1 MSTAKAARP
10 PFQSVELDPIDAR
23 LEARAAEK
31 GIPTLVAPA
40 ATMTRPPPERE
51 PPTKV
56 DVPAAP
62 APLKADRGMPID
74 ATPRSRMKSLKIEL
88 PDYAWI
94 ELKKRSAEN
103 MVSLR
108 FFIMDALRAK
118 GIPINPVDM
127 VEDGRR
133 FRD

>member
-1 MSTAKAARP
+1 MATSKPIRP
-10 PFQSVELDPIDAR
+10 AFQSIELDPIDAR

-31 GIPTLVAPA
+31 GIPTLVTPK
-40 ATMTRPPPERE
+40 PKHSEEVE
-51 PPTKV
+51 PPARAGV
-56 DVPAAP
+56 SEVHAP
-62 APLKADRGMPID
+62 READRRTAQG
-74 ATPRSRMKSLKIEL
+74 ATPRSRMKGLKIEL

-94 ELKKRSAEN
+94 ALKKKTAED

-108 FFIMDALRAK
+108 YFIMEALRAK
-118 GIPINPVDM
+118 GIPINDADM